1 MADAPQRATNG
12 GHAGISPTL
21 SPSISYTVTLRLE
34 YPNFVGSLRAI
45 LTVISRTGGDVGNIE
60 IVHKDRDRI
69 VREISFAARDMDHA
83 RRIVVGIKNLPEMRI
98 LEARDMAF
106 EVHRGGKI
114 AVESRVPLRN
124 QNDLSLSYTPGV
136 ARVSRL
142 IHEEPDAVWTLTSKG
157 NTVAVV
163 TNGSAV
169 LGLGDIGPSAAL
181 PVMEG
186 KAILFKE
193 FAGVDAWPIC
203 LATKDPDEFVRAVQ
217 LLATGFGGINME
229 DVAAPLCF
237 EIEARLKATLDIP
250 VMHDDQ
256 HGTAI
261 VVLAAL
267 LNATRVVGKRMSGL
281 KVVINGIGAAGTAC
295 GNILMQAGVQ
305 NVIGVDRKGVLCA
318 GAGTSLNDAQEA
330 FAVRT
335 NPERVKGTLHDA
347 LRGADL
353 FIGVSGPGVINQ
365 DDLRAMAKDPIIFA
379 MANPDPEIS
388 PEDAAGLA
396 RVIATGRSDYPN
408 QINNVLAFP
417 GMFRGALDCHAR
429 EINDAMKLAAAEAIA
444 AQVSEDSLNERCI
457 IPSVFQPGVAQAVA
471 RAVVEAAWASGVAR
485 EIRTDFAVYQ
495 F

>member
-1 MADAPQRATNG
+1 MADPSERATNG
-12 GHAGISPTL
+12 DRGAISPTL

-34 YPNFVGSLRAI
+34 YRNIVGSLRGI
-45 LTVISRTGGDVGNIE
+45 LAVISRTGGDVGSID
-60 IVHKDRDRI
+60 ILHKDRERI

-83 RRIVVGIKNLPEMRI
+83 RHIVLGIKNLPDMRI
-98 LEARDMAF
+98 LEARDLAF
-106 EVHRGGKI
+106 EVHQGGKI

-169 LGLGDIGPSAAL
+169 LGLGDIGPAAAL

-186 KAILFKE
+186 KAILFKV

-203 LATKDPDEFVRAVQ
+203 LDTKDPDEFVRTVQ
-217 LLATGFGGINME
+217 LLATGFGGINIE

-237 EIEARLKATLDIP
+237 EIETRLRATLDIP

-267 LNATRVVGKRMSGL
+267 LNATRVVGKRMSDL

-295 GNILMQAGVQ
+295 GNILMQAGVR
-305 NVIGVDRKGVLCA
+305 NVIGVDRKGVLCP
-318 GAGTSLNDAQEA
+318 GRGTALNQAQEA
-330 FAVRT
+330 FAART
-335 NPERVKGTLHDA
+335 NPERVTGTLHDA

-353 FIGVSGPGVINQ
+353 FVGVSGPGVVHQ
-365 DDLRAMAKDPIIFA
+365 DDLRAMAKDPIVFA
-379 MANPDPEIS
+379 MANPDPEIA
-388 PEDAAGLA
+388 PEEAAGIV

-417 GMFRGALDCHAR
+417 GIFRGALDCHAR
-429 EINDAMKLAAAEAIA
+429 EINEAMKLAAAEAIA
-444 AQVSEDSLNERCI
+444 AQVSEDALNERCI

-471 RAVVEAAWASGVAR
+471 RAVVEAARASGVAR
-485 EIRTDFAVYQ
+485 EVRTDFAVYH